1 MQPYKL
7 HKNFTVRSQL
17 YQKPEIDESEYSPV
31 VYERL
36 EKLKLFEKMRAEG
49 CSIETALTAL
59 KLSQSSFYRWRKD
72 YKKFGLR
79 GLEPGDKRPLNV
91 RKPEWKQAAVQ
102 QILHLRKQNPLYGKA
117 KIAVLLKRDHQIVL
131 SVSTVG
137 RIITDLIKRDKVKPA
152 HFYCA
157 KKRVR
162 PRLFNKHAQR
172 WKKGMK
178 ATKPGELFQIDHM
191 TVHLTSFFG
200 VKHFQGICPVTK
212 MVVEQAYYC
221 ATSRI
226 ARQFLEYVKAT
237 LPFPLISIQVD
248 GGSEFKKD
256 FEQACKELDLP
267 LFVLPPK
274 TPENN
279 GNVERA
285 NGSAKYEF
293 YTFYAGPL
301 SLFNLR
307 KKLNLYV
314 KKYNSYRPHQALQYQ
329 TPLQYYESLTE
340 A

>member
-7 HKNFTVRSQL
+7 HKKYILYEKL
-17 YQKPEIDESEYSPV
+17 YQKSGIDESEYSPA

-36 EKLKLFEKMRAEG
+36 KKLKLFERMRCEG
-49 CSIETALTAL
+49 CSIKTSLTAL
-59 KLSQSSFYRWRKD
+59 AVSRSRFYRWKKAYR
-72 YKKFGLR
+72 KFGLG

-91 RKPEWKQAAVQ
+91 RKPEWKEAAVQ
-102 QILHLRKQNPLYGKA
+102 QIFHLRKQNPLYGKA

-131 SVSTVG
+131 SASTVG
-137 RIITDLIKRDKVKPA
+137 RILTDLVKRDKIKPA
-152 HFYCA
+152 YFYCA

-191 TVHLTSFFG
+191 TVHLTSCFG

-212 MVVEQAYYC
+212 MVVEQAYHC

-226 ARQFLEYVKAT
+226 AKQFLEYVKAT
-237 LPFPLISIQVD
+237 LPFPLTSIQVD

-256 FEQACKELDLP
+256 FEQACAELGLP

-285 NGSAKYEF
+285 NGSARYEF
-293 YTFYAGPL
+293 YTFYIGHL
-301 SLFNLR
+301 SLFHLR